1 MPSQVVALQAEPALR
16 VPTPPPPPLPLP
28 PLPSPSSMPSVP
40 FERFET
46 LCAELARA
54 KDELA
59 RATDTIACS
68 TEALAR
74 AKEELMLAKDELD
87 ASKCVICLSAPR
99 CLAVLPCRHLPLCA
113 AADCAAAMGT
123 PPRCPLCRVGV
134 TGTMQLFV

>member
-1 MPSQVVALQAEPALR
+1 
-16 VPTPPPPPLPLP
+16 
-28 PLPSPSSMPSVP
+28 MPSVP

-54 KDELA
+54 KDEA
-59 RATDTIACS
+59 ASAKSAVVCS
-68 TEALAR
+68 KDDVTRLKNELAR
-74 AKEELMLAKDELD
+74 AKDELMLAKDELD